1 MGFPMAGHLAAAGL
15 DVTVYNRTN
24 AKAEAWVAAHGG
36 QMAQTPADA
45 AKDAAVVFT
54 CVGNDADLNAV
65 IAGPQGAAAGMDKD
79 AILVDHTTTSADIA
93 RNLSAQLGA
102 RAVICLTH
110 LFPAAKRGGKRRADD
125 YGRRAAGYI
134 LHRPTCFD
142 ALRARGA
149 TDGCFG
155 GRSVDE
161 NGTRFALAVCCKACL
176 KPCCFVKKLDWTGA
190 M

>member
-45 AKDAAVVFT
+45 AKDVAMVFT

-93 RNLSAQLGA
+93 RKLSRISPHSCHMLDAP
-102 RAVICLTH
+102 VS
-110 LFPAAKRGGKRRADD
+110 GGQAGRKWRTDERVA
-125 YGRRAAGYI
+125 GRRAYSI
-134 LHRPTCFD
+134 
-142 ALRARGA
+142 
-149 TDGCFG
+149 
-155 GRSVDE
+155 
-161 NGTRFALAVCCKACL
+161 
-176 KPCCFVKKLDWTGA
+176 PCNLF
-190 M
+190 